1 MTTIIKGIRLP
12 NLRNDEHLGFHYE
25 VKRILEKYMPEAVD
39 IPPAMATAYYVAVE
53 DQDKS
58 YKIVQKSSYTELIA
72 DADAVCDGDITG
84 IQKVLGAAQSDFD
97 PEVVKAAKRVK
108 ISMDAFGDIRVKGY
122 TAEMTDITNLMQ
134 MFRGDLSA
142 DVTLLGLDRW
152 VDKLEADHATFS
164 RLFNERQDEQ
174 AEKDS
179 LNRLR
184 TCRKTTDAAYQ
195 AIKNRINAGIEFN
208 GEDKYRAFVGDLNA
222 SIDYYNNVMAQRKGR
237 NAAKKDESPA
247 LSF

>member
-1 MTTIIKGIRLP
+1 MATIIKGIRLP
-12 NLRNDEHLGFHYE
+12 NLRNDEHLGFHYDA
-25 VKRILEKYMPEAVD
+25 KRIVEKHTPEAVD
-39 IPPAMATAYYVAVE
+39 ITPNMATAYYVAVE
-53 DQDKS
+53 DQDRS
-58 YKIVQKSSYTELIA
+58 YKIVQKSSYTEQIA
-72 DADAVCDGDITG
+72 EADAVCDSDITG
-84 IQKVLGAAQSDFD
+84 ILKVLRAAQSDFD

-164 RLFNERQDEQ
+164 QLFNERQDEQ
-174 AEKDS
+174 TEKDS

-208 GEDKYRAFVGDLNA
+208 GEDKYRAFVGDLNT

-237 NAAKKDESPA
+237 NAAKKDEEK
-247 LSF
+247 